1 MLQVFIQG
9 DPVPASRPRV
19 TRYGTYNSKRYEAYK
34 QKCALVLQSAY
45 RQRIPIGMAVA
56 ISIEVV
62 IPRPKSRPRSG
73 LVSMYWNPD
82 DDYPAPIGGV
92 WGDIDNYIKAIL
104 DAAQLGGVIRN
115 DSQVVEVSATKM
127 AGEIPGIY
135 VQVSIVHPD

>member
-1 MLQVFIQG
+1 
-9 DPVPASRPRV
+9 
-19 TRYGTYNSKRYEAYK
+19 
-34 QKCALVLQSAY
+34 
-45 RQRIPIGMAVA
+45 
-56 ISIEVV
+56 
-62 IPRPKSRPRSG
+62 
-73 LVSMYWNPD
+73 MYWNPD
-82 DDYPAPIGGV
+82 QDYPAPIGGV